1 MVISSGFILLIF
13 IAVASNQLIPYNY
26 TGSTILLVYGLV
38 NVYVYYLQ
46 YMFTITKE
54 EAKKLGKDRI
64 ESEDE
69 RLTALESINVID
81 INIKD
86 AKE

>member
-1 MVISSGFILLIF
+1 
-13 IAVASNQLIPYNY
+13 
-26 TGSTILLVYGLV
+26 
-38 NVYVYYLQ
+38 
-46 YMFTITKE
+46 MFTITKE

>member
-1 MVISSGFILLIF
+1 MIF
-13 IAVASNQLIPYNY
+13 IVVASNQLIPYNY

-69 RLTALESINVID
+69 RLTALESINLID

>member
-1 MVISSGFILLIF
+1 MIF
-13 IAVASNQLIPYNY
+13 IVVASNQLIPYNY

>member
-1 MVISSGFILLIF
+1 M
-13 IAVASNQLIPYNY
+13 ASNQLIPYNY